1 MMKKWAFI
9 EMVGEIGAAVFGIM
23 AFFASI
29 KRDEDVDERV
39 HRLMLED
46 KANRDDERKG

>member
-9 EMVGEIGAAVFGIM
+9 EAVGEIGAAVFGIL
-23 AFFASI
+23 AFFASV
-29 KRDEDVDERV
+29 KRDEDLDERV

-46 KANRDDERKG
+46 RAKDYERKG